1 MKGFWPKYICLMV
14 LNLNIQSNY
23 ILWHNETLSITFM
36 LIHHSMFGNN
46 CRYLLSRT
54 DRTRRGFLL
63 ALSKIDPALQVS
75 ADTARKPDSHKG
87 TNKDM
92 YQNG

>member
-1 MKGFWPKYICLMV
+1 MFDGIESKYSKQLHSMAQ
-14 LNLNIQSNY
+14 LNFVDY
-23 ILWHNETLSITFM
+23 FHVV